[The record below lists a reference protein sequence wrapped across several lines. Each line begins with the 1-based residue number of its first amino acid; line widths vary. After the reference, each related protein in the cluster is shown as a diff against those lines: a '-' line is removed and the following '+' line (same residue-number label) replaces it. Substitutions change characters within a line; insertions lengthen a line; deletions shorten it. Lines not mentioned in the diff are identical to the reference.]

1 MKKQAENLKFTDAEL
16 VRDETL
22 DEVVGG
28 HAGDRLLATFW
39 VMHYYGKEDGT
50 HGKIIDTS
58 NCAESEFIAAFCAK
72 AGVDYRMNFEEL
84 DQFKI
89 NGEWRDANWMIANKE
104 ETLAFFDKKLGIT
117 K

>member
-1 MKKQAENLKFTDAEL
+1 MKKQAENLKITDAEL
-16 VRDETL
+16 VKDEAL
-22 DEVVGG
+22 DEVAGG
-28 HAGDRLLATFW
+28 HVGDRMLTSLW

-58 NCAESEFIAAFCAK
+58 SYDPAAIVAAFCAK